1 MLMVYSWRMTLPTV
15 HLNGTSAQALY
26 DQAEA
31 AYNALQQAMSLM
43 QQAAPNGRDY
53 YPQEAGAHYRAQD
66 EHFDRLRR
74 VQGLMAEY
82 EEFLGHLSSEMERRR
97 R

>member
-1 MLMVYSWRMTLPTV
+1 M
-15 HLNGTSAQALY
+15 NGTSAQSLY

-31 AYNALQQAMSLM
+31 AYNALQEAMRQM

-53 YPQEAGAHYRAQD
+53 YPQAAGAMERAQD

-74 VQGLMAEY
+74 VQALMAEY
-82 EEFLGHLSSEMERRR
+82 EQVMEHCSDAMARSRR
-97 R
+97 